1 MKHHKPTP
9 SWFMLTP
16 QADDLPRKSLAA
28 LFRLGRKHGRVVRL
42 LGLGKRKQ
50 YLLEHFQLVVNVPRA
65 DPPPDPFSLSCRL
78 THRYNT
84 GWNHLDKW
92 HDIGQARIV
101 DLGKRR
107 DEDHGES
114 YRQLQVIEVKA
125 PGYRPRNV
133 IRALHETLRFGCRC
147 EHDCCGHYFGG
158 ASRIRPLGKNRYAVL
173 IRASMNV

>member
-9 SWFMLTP
+9 SWFALTP
-16 QADDLPRKSLAA
+16 QADQIPRKSLAM
-28 LFRLGRKHGRVVRL
+28 LFRMARKNGRVVQM
-42 LGLGKRKQ
+42 LGHGIRKQ
-50 YLLEHFQLVVNVPRA
+50 YFLESLQLVVNVPRA
-65 DPPPDPFSLSCRL
+65 NPAPDPFSLSVRL

-84 GWNHLDKW
+84 GWSSLDKW
-92 HDIGQARIV
+92 HDIGEARIV

-114 YRQLQVIEVKA
+114 YRETQIIEVKA
-125 PGYRPRNV
+125 PGYRPRNIV
-133 IRALHETLRFGCRC
+133 RALYETLKFGCRC

-158 ASRIRPLGKNRYAVL
+158 ASRIRPLGKDRYAVL